1 MGSSSVVIVASKSRV
16 APLKKLSRE
25 TFEEEHQQLKR
36 NGTVESNSKLTSLD
50 VFLNEEAIIG
60 VGGRLQ
66 SSDLPERTKHPIVLP
81 SKHAVVDLLK
91 RRAHE
96 RQLHAGVEQTLA
108 TTRQQFWILRG
119 RSSVKRRWANTDGQ
133 SANSQRRF

>member
-1 MGSSSVVIVASKSRV
+1 MRMIRNCQQSSAKRNGPLAADEIATAEKIWLRRV
-16 APLKKLSRE
+16 QRE

-36 NGTVESNSKLTSLD
+36 NGTFESNSKLTSPD
-50 VFLNEEAIIG
+50 VFLDEDDIIR

-81 SKHAVVDLLK
+81 SKHAVVDLLI

-119 RSSVKRRWANTDGQ
+119 RSSVIRVL
-133 SANSQRRF
+133 